1 MLSRRRGG
9 SKPPRGVR
17 ESMAPGAKHPN
28 AVGRDRA
35 PLSPEYRGEGG
46 KPGPPAFRRPTKSAF
61 NQQPAGE
68 SNPSTR
74 FERPAA
80 SPDAEQAV
88 FQCVGQ
94 ESNLHS
100 NRGRVTAAWARRCPA
115 DASPTVARAGVEP
128 AIGHQGLSPAA
139 LPVCVPRQKR
149 SVRGSHPPTPA
160 RQTGRDPSRATER
173 NRPVPGV
180 GIEPTRAWFRARCHY
195 QQRRPR
201 SPSPGRRAARP
212 GAVVGMAGFEPA
224 FSCTPSR
231 RIRPTFP
238 TSR

>member
-1 MLSRRRGG
+1 MRPRWNLPPVHPARKPSDQGETCTPTPRRARG
-9 SKPPRGVR
+9 SEPR
-17 ESMAPGAKHPN
+17 A
-28 AVGRDRA
+28 
-35 PLSPEYRGEGG
+35 
-46 KPGPPAFRRPTKSAF
+46 SANSATRSNIRWQITTF
-61 NQQPAGE
+61 TQQPAGE

-100 NRGRVTAAWARRCPA
+100 IRGRVTAAWARRCPA

-180 GIEPTRAWFRARCHY
+180 GIEPTRSWFRARCHY

-201 SPSPGRRAARP
+201 SSSPGRRAARP